1 MGRDS
6 MDDEQK
12 IDFWLLAITMILAG
26 IGLVMVYS
34 SSMVISF
41 AKFGS
46 GTVYFKKQAI
56 HIVIGFA
63 LMMIL
68 TKLNYRG
75 FAKFGKFFLI
85 SGLGLLGVL
94 LIQNQIN
101 DFGVNRWLRIGS
113 FSFQPSEIM
122 KIVLIIFMAD
132 SISRMGDKVRSFKE
146 GFLPLTGIILLT
158 FSLVFLEPDLGI
170 AGLLLFIGFYIMFV
184 GRAKIVHLLM
194 IIMPALVSIV
204 FLVKNVPYMKRRW
217 VDFINPE
224 MAYQIKQSIISIGSG
239 GLMGVGLG
247 NSSQKNYFLPE
258 LHTDFVF
265 SIFAEE
271 LGFIGTSVLLI
282 LTFFFVKRGLKIASQ
297 APDLFGFLLASGLTM
312 MIGIQVFVNI
322 GVAIRLLPTTGMTLP
337 FISYGGTSIVTSF
350 AAVGILLNISKQG
363 NYEMK
368 LSRVFGARSFRKV
381 WS

>member
-1 MGRDS
+1 MN
-6 MDDEQK
+6 DDQK
-12 IDFWLLAITMILAG
+12 IDIWLLAVTMILAG

-34 SSMVISF
+34 SSMYLSME
-41 AKFGS
+41 KYGS
-46 GTVYFKKQAI
+46 GTNYFKKQAV
-56 HIVIGFA
+56 HIAIGFA
-63 LMMIL
+63 AMMIF

-75 FAKFGKFFLI
+75 LAKFGKFFLI

-101 DFGVNRWLRIGS
+101 DVGVNRWLRIGGL
-113 FSFQPSEIM
+113 SFQPSEIM
-122 KIVLIIFMAD
+122 KIILIIFMAD

-146 GFLPLTGIILLT
+146 GFLPLTGVILLT
-158 FSLVFLEPDLGI
+158 FTLVFLEPDLGI
-170 AGLLLFIGFYIMFV
+170 ACLLLFIGFYLMFV
-184 GRAKIVHLLM
+184 GRAKMVHLLM
-194 IIMPALVSIV
+194 IIIPALVSIV
-204 FLVKNVPYMKRRW
+204 FLIKNVPYMKKRW
-217 VDFINPE
+217 VEFIDPE

-239 GLMGVGLG
+239 GLFGVGLG
-247 NSSQKNYFLPE
+247 NSTQKFYFLPE

-271 LGFIGTSVLLI
+271 LGFLGTSVLLI
-282 LTFFFVKRGLKIASQ
+282 LTFVFVKRGLKIASR
-297 APDLFGFLLASGLTM
+297 APDIFGFMLASGLTM

-337 FISYGGTSIVTSF
+337 FISYGGSSIVTSF
-350 AAVGILLNISKQG
+350 AATGILLNISKQG

-368 LSRVFGARSFRKV
+368 LSRVFGSRSFRKV